1 MNGSGRVRR
10 RRSLLWL
17 APVVLAS
24 IAVPAGRSDAAEGK
38 VSPTTVVEGLK
49 TIQQGLAD
57 AVAAGSDTA
66 KAHEAVEAV
75 EPVWALIEDTVKGND
90 ERSYTSFEKGIE
102 DLEAAIKAGDAST
115 ARGAVS
121 GFASAVTFYVAKFP
135 ATGAAAAPAPA
146 PASAPASASASA
158 SASAPASAPASTPAR
173 TAAAAPAAD
182 RPAAAAP
189 KADASAAAPAGAGD
203 ATLARTGSASD
214 ALAALAGLAL
224 ALGGLSVVG
233 GARRRPSPTA

>member
-115 ARGAVS
+115 AGGAVS

-135 ATGAAAAPAPA
+135 ATGAAPAPAPA
-146 PASAPASASASA
+146 PVSASAS
-158 SASAPASAPASTPAR
+158 ASTPAR